1 MIRFLSIRDLAV
13 VDRIEVEFLDGFNVL
28 TGETGAGK
36 SIIVGALGLLVGGRA
51 TNDLVRTGCEKAVV
65 QATFE
70 GADGGECIVRRE
82 ISARGRSR
90 IFIDDSL
97 ATVGKLKQLGAS
109 LVDIHGQHEH
119 QELIDPKNHV
129 RFLDAFAGH
138 TELLSRV
145 GSSYREWRKLEME
158 LRAVM
163 EKVRSA
169 AENVSM
175 LEFQLDEIDAVSP
188 VEGEDESLLVERSR
202 LANAERLALLAA
214 QTYDELYESDSSVIS
229 LLGGVWK
236 NLEELEEIDKSFV
249 RLVDSREMVLS
260 QLTEIS
266 EELRSYS
273 LSVETS
279 PERLAQVEARL
290 SSLENLK
297 RKYGGSIA
305 DVLNHRSVV
314 ADEIAT
320 VVDSKSEIRRREDAL
335 RSARN
340 IFMSRSNEL
349 SKHRRVAASKLKSK
363 FEDEI
368 GGLAIPNCVFDV
380 RISINTSD
388 EDWREIGVDDVE
400 FFFSANAG
408 EQPRSLARTASGGEL
423 SRVMLAL
430 KTLGT
435 TDVAR
440 KTLVFDEVDAGVG
453 GAAAERIGRRLA
465 KLGREFQV
473 LSVTHAPQVAVHG
486 DEHFTVRKSVESG
499 RSVTTIGKLMNDEE
513 RAIEL
518 SRLMTGA
525 VNSMGTDT
533 AMALLRAGRKA
544 KAKGESQKNG

>member
-109 LVDIHGQHEH
+109 LGDIHGQHEH

-314 ADEIAT
+314 DDEIAT

>member
-214 QTYDELYESDSSVIS
+214 QPYDELYESDSSVIS
-229 LLGGVWK
+229 LLGRVWK
-236 NLEELEEIDKSFV
+236 NLEELEGIDKSFV
-249 RLVDSREMVLS
+249 RLVDNREMVLS

-266 EELRSYS
+266 EELRSYYLS
-273 LSVETS
+273 LETS

-305 DVLNHRSVV
+305 DVLKHRSVI

-335 RSARN
+335 RNARH
-340 IFMSRSNEL
+340 IFISRSNEL
-349 SKHRRVAASKLKSK
+349 SKHIRVAASKLKGK

-368 GGLAIPNCVFDV
+368 GGLAIPDCVFDV

-408 EQPRSLARTASGGEL
+408 EQPKSLARTASGGEL

>member
-440 KTLVFDEVDAGVG
+440 KTLIFDEVDAGVG

-465 KLGREFQV
+465 KLGRDFQV

>member
-260 QLTEIS
+260 KLTEIS

-273 LSVETS
+273 LSVETA

-465 KLGREFQV
+465 KLGRDFQV

>member
-236 NLEELEEIDKSFV
+236 NLEELEGIDKSFTKV
-249 RLVDSREMVLS
+249 AANRELVLS
-260 QLTEIS
+260 ELTEIS

-273 LSVETS
+273 FSDS
-279 PERLAQVEARL
+279 
-290 SSLENLK
+290 
-297 RKYGGSIA
+297 GS
-305 DVLNHRSVV
+305 
-314 ADEIAT
+314 
-320 VVDSKSEIRRREDAL
+320 
-335 RSARN
+335 
-340 IFMSRSNEL
+340 
-349 SKHRRVAASKLKSK
+349 
-363 FEDEI
+363 
-368 GGLAIPNCVFDV
+368 
-380 RISINTSD
+380 
-388 EDWREIGVDDVE
+388 
-400 FFFSANAG
+400 
-408 EQPRSLARTASGGEL
+408 
-423 SRVMLAL
+423 
-430 KTLGT
+430 
-435 TDVAR
+435 
-440 KTLVFDEVDAGVG
+440 
-453 GAAAERIGRRLA
+453 
-465 KLGREFQV
+465 
-473 LSVTHAPQVAVHG
+473 
-486 DEHFTVRKSVESG
+486 
-499 RSVTTIGKLMNDEE
+499 
-513 RAIEL
+513 
-518 SRLMTGA
+518 
-525 VNSMGTDT
+525 
-533 AMALLRAGRKA
+533 
-544 KAKGESQKNG
+544 

>member
-260 QLTEIS
+260 KLTEIS

-465 KLGREFQV
+465 KLGRDFQV